1 MMIAETSW
9 MRPKPALALI
19 GRNAHRGDPS
29 ALLSLDFDVRVL
41 GSAGEANL
49 PGAYDADAVLLLTG
63 TASFRSDV
71 ARIRAQSAIPLVVVL
86 DDADAERAVSVLEA
100 GADDV
105 LAQPYH
111 EPELLARLR
120 AVMRRV
126 TRPATSVLHFGD
138 LEIDLERRD
147 VRRGGRH
154 VALSRTEFD
163 LLRALARRSGTV
175 VPRDVLTSEVW
186 GSSEAASTAT
196 LHTFISMLRAKVDDG
211 TSPPLVRTVR
221 GIGYALDPAV

>member
-19 GRNAHRGDPS
+19 GRNPHRGDPS

-41 GSAGEANL
+41 GPSGDAN
-49 PGAYDADAVLLLTG
+49 PPAAYDADAVLLLTG

-86 DDADAERAVSVLEA
+86 DDADAEGAVGALEA

-111 EPELLARLR
+111 ELELLARLR

-126 TRPATSVLHFGD
+126 TRPATNVLRFGD
-138 LEIDLERRD
+138 LEIDVERRD
-147 VRRGGRH
+147 VRRAGRH
-154 VALSRTEFD
+154 IALSRTEFD
-163 LLRALARRSGTV
+163 LLRALARRSGSV
-175 VPRDVLTSEVW
+175 VPRDVLTREVW

-196 LHTFISMLRAKVDDG
+196 LHTFISMLRAKIDDG
-211 TSPPLVRTVR
+211 TQPPLVRTVR
-221 GIGYALDPAV
+221 GVGYALD